1 MVPPEVSIPDAVV
14 WVDAQLSPVI
24 AKWLTE
30 DFAIKA
36 HSLRSLGLRDAD
48 DLFLFEKARQA
59 SAVILTKDIDLL
71 KIQERLGQPPKI
83 IHLTCGNTSSR
94 VVRAIMQKHFSS
106 IMDSLFNKNEPFVE
120 IAD

>member
-30 DFAIKA
+30 DFTLKA

-48 DLFLFEKARQA
+48 DLVL
-59 SAVILTKDIDLL
+59 
-71 KIQERLGQPPKI
+71 
-83 IHLTCGNTSSR
+83 
-94 VVRAIMQKHFSS
+94 
-106 IMDSLFNKNEPFVE
+106 
-120 IAD
+120 